1 MSTKQT
7 LIDAVGTLP
16 ETASWLEITNALL
29 SVVARRGS
37 ESDFAR
43 LYRTQLTSEHLAEY
57 ANPVAGIPISD
68 FVATL
73 EARDPFR
80 NSA

>member
-1 MSTKQT
+1 MSNKQS

-16 ETASWLEITNALL
+16 ETASWLEITDALL

-37 ESDFAR
+37 EADFAR
-43 LYRTQLTSEHLAEY
+43 LYRTQLTAEHLAEY
-57 ANPVAGIPISD
+57 SNPPVGIPISE
-68 FVATL
+68 FVAEL
-73 EARDPFR
+73 ESRDPVR